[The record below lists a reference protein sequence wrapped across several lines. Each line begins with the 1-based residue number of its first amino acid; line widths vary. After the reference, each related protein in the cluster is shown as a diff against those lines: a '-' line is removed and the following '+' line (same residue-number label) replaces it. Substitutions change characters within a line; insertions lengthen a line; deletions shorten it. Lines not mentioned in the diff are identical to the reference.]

1 MDLVNWRTLLTHPSE
16 LVRLDEQ
23 LRLKQLELAQFTER
37 QEGWTKIAA
46 QENLEHKRMIYSMRC
61 YISITCNNMFHVSML
76 SDSEY
81 QSLKRSFVET
91 ENIVKPTDQE
101 YAILNHLA
109 YKEYFQILYQ
119 RSDKYNT
126 ERLYRKLIGK
136 IIETL
141 DTTIEK
147 DMKINMIDTIVTKCF
162 FTVK

>member
-1 MDLVNWRTLLTHPSE
+1 
-16 LVRLDEQ
+16 
-23 LRLKQLELAQFTER
+23 
-37 QEGWTKIAA
+37 
-46 QENLEHKRMIYSMRC
+46 
-61 YISITCNNMFHVSML
+61 ML

-81 QSLKRSFVET
+81 QSLKRSFVQT

-147 DMKINMIDTIVTKCF
+147 DMKMNMIDTIVTKCF
-162 FTVK
+162 FTEK